1 MNSAGINY
9 CHLMFLKNFVEK
21 TFAKKSKNC
30 KTSKVSS
37 IKESI

>member
-1 MNSAGINY
+1 MNSAGTNY
-9 CHLMFLKNFVEK
+9 YHLLFLKNFVEE

-30 KTSKVSS
+30 KTTKVSS